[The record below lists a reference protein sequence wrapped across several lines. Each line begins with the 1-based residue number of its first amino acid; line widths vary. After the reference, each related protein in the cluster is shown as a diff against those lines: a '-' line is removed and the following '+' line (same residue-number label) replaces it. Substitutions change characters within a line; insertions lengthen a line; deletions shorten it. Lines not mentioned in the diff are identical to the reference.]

1 VRSGRDRRTSSGSG
15 PIRVAYLTPTMA
27 PGGAERQQLLLA
39 ELLPRPEFNVRF
51 IALLER
57 GAWAS
62 RAEALG
68 ARVDV
73 LGLARPRGRRDPR
86 WALAGLAASR
96 HYRRLVRDVD
106 IVDAWLAPS
115 FTYAALN
122 QPLARV
128 PVLVAGRRSM
138 NELYRGKAHL
148 RRALTAWAARRAAA
162 VVANSHAAAR
172 EVVADDGVDPD
183 RVTVIPN
190 AVVPVEADPA
200 TIAEIR
206 QGWGVGADD
215 LVVGCVANLKP
226 GKGLE
231 TLIRAAAKIRDAA
244 PMLRY
249 VVVGEGP
256 SRAEL
261 AAAIGRLGLERTVL
275 LVGRVEDART
285 LYPAFDIAVQTS
297 TSEGLPN
304 AVLEAAAAGRP
315 IVATDVGGTREIID
329 APGIGLLIRPD
340 DVDELGD
347 ALLRLANDRGL
358 REALGTAART
368 RSAAFSAS
376 RLVEATSELYV
387 RLLQERRAG
396 GR

>member
-1 VRSGRDRRTSSGSG
+1 
-15 PIRVAYLTPTMA
+15 
-27 PGGAERQQLLLA
+27 
-39 ELLPRPEFNVRF
+39 
-51 IALLER
+51 
-57 GAWAS
+57 
-62 RAEALG
+62 
-68 ARVDV
+68 
-73 LGLARPRGRRDPR
+73 
-86 WALAGLAASR
+86 
-96 HYRRLVRDVD
+96 
-106 IVDAWLAPS
+106 
-115 FTYAALN
+115 
-122 QPLARV
+122 
-128 PVLVAGRRSM
+128 
-138 NELYRGKAHL
+138 
-148 RRALTAWAARRAAA
+148 
-162 VVANSHAAAR
+162 
-172 EVVADDGVDPD
+172 
-183 RVTVIPN
+183 
-190 AVVPVEADPA
+190 
-200 TIAEIR
+200 
-206 QGWGVGADD
+206 
-215 LVVGCVANLKP
+215 
-226 GKGLE
+226 
-231 TLIRAAAKIRDAA
+231 
-244 PMLRY
+244 MLRY